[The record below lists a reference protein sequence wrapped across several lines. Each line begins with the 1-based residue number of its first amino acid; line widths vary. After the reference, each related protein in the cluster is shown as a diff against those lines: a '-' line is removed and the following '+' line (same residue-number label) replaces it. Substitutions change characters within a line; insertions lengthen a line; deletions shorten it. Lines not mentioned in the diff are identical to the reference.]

1 MRGINYMS
9 IALDK
14 VINFIIADAEANVG
28 ALCLL
33 GLITFMTLG
42 VWVVLQQ
49 KMGSDI
55 FIDNKSWDDSHPN
68 DDYCGPLLVACL
80 LNKQMPAWNVP
91 QFGPVKDCAAC
102 EAECDKTGEWP
113 VYKCPWR

>member
-42 VWVVLQQ
+42 VWVALQQ
-49 KMGSDI
+49 KMNSDSYA
-55 FIDNKSWDDSHPN
+55 NRKSWNDSHPN

-80 LNKQMPAWNVP
+80 TSVWMPAWNIPNYGVR
-91 QFGPVKDCAAC
+91 KDCRTCWAV
-102 EAECDKTGEWP
+102 CDDTGSWP
-113 VYKCPWR
+113 EDMCPWN